1 MKKKINKK
9 KIVLLI
15 ILICL
20 LILQIKAF
28 TDSQAN
34 KLFEISLLVK
44 DNSNVLEDNKVEVE
58 ATEEENSGYFY
69 LPESVNGK
77 RVSKFYITEK
87 TVEENNENSSVVEK
101 KPGDKIYL
109 SESEKENKQVEVK
122 LDYDTKTSNEKI
134 LYNSEL
140 NIEKNEASIS
150 VNGYVENETK
160 LQVEEKTKDDVVI
173 SDTYLTEYGFNSVYD
188 ISLVD
193 KNNNKIN
200 IENEKYKVTIEKEG
214 IGKNSKKQ
222 YKILHID
229 DNNNVEEIQNL
240 ELETNKIIFE
250 TESFSKF
257 VILEKEENSVI
268 NNEITNNEIIEETT
282 DANSLVMPMSLDL
295 GVESW
300 DGTTGTSFSWGSGT
314 ENEPYL
320 IADGKDLSYL
330 REQVRN
336 GNTYEGQYF
345 QLTDDIDL
353 DGRDWT
359 PIGTSQNS
367 FRGIFDGAGHTIA
380 NARIVV
386 PALPNR
392 TYEGYG
398 IFSSIGGG
406 NSNKKPRTFKY
417 KCRYNSRWR
426 YRRNR

>member
-122 LDYDTKTSNEKI
+122 LDYDTKKSNEKI

-173 SDTYLTEYGFNSVYD
+173 SDTYLAEYGFNSVYD

-295 GVESW
+295 GVES
-300 DGTTGTSFSWGSGT
+300 
-314 ENEPYL
+314 
-320 IADGKDLSYL
+320 
-330 REQVRN
+330 
-336 GNTYEGQYF
+336 
-345 QLTDDIDL
+345 
-353 DGRDWT
+353 
-359 PIGTSQNS
+359 
-367 FRGIFDGAGHTIA
+367 
-380 NARIVV
+380 
-386 PALPNR
+386 
-392 TYEGYG
+392 
-398 IFSSIGGG
+398 
-406 NSNKKPRTFKY
+406 
-417 KCRYNSRWR
+417 
-426 YRRNR
+426 

>member
-58 ATEEENSGYFY
+58 ATQEENSGYFY

-109 SESEKENKQVEVK
+109 SESEKESKQVEVK

-173 SDTYLTEYGFNSVYD
+173 SDTYLAEYGFNSVYD

-222 YKILHID
+222 
-229 DNNNVEEIQNL
+229 
-240 ELETNKIIFE
+240 
-250 TESFSKF
+250 
-257 VILEKEENSVI
+257 
-268 NNEITNNEIIEETT
+268 
-282 DANSLVMPMSLDL
+282 
-295 GVESW
+295 
-300 DGTTGTSFSWGSGT
+300 
-314 ENEPYL
+314 
-320 IADGKDLSYL
+320 
-330 REQVRN
+330 
-336 GNTYEGQYF
+336 GNTK
-345 QLTDDIDL
+345 
-353 DGRDWT
+353 
-359 PIGTSQNS
+359 S
-367 FRGIFDGAGHTIA
+367 
-380 NARIVV
+380 RI
-386 PALPNR
+386 R
-392 TYEGYG
+392 
-398 IFSSIGGG
+398 
-406 NSNKKPRTFKY
+406 NK
-417 KCRYNSRWR
+417 
-426 YRRNR
+426 